1 MPEESN
7 MNLPIHVSEGFMK
20 IVARIVCPLAIG
32 ILAIML
38 SSAAAFA
45 QEKMSMEEYNQQ
57 LAQWQKR
64 EADAKAAIA
73 TTDTEIANLRAQL
86 SETDQQIAQT
96 WQEVYG
102 MLGTDEAGTASYR
115 DQLSGLSAELDAL
128 SALSPEER
136 YKRRAEIDGIEKRL
150 NEMKNNKISWL
161 SEVQDEIATIEGKI
175 TQLRASMPKA
185 IYDEYTVVKGDY
197 LWKISGKKD
206 IYGDPYMWMRLFSY
220 NRDSIKDPD
229 LIYPNQGLK
238 VQREVGPDEYLVA
251 KGDFLARIAGSSA
264 AYGDPT
270 KWTRIFE
277 ANKDLVG
284 SDPSRIYPY
293 SVLRIPR

>member
-1 MPEESN
+1 MKSILSEE
-7 MNLPIHVSEGFMK
+7 LMK
-20 IVARIVCPLAIG
+20 LVARFVCLLAIG
-32 ILAIML
+32 MLAIML
-38 SSAAAFA
+38 SSAAVVA
-45 QEKMSMEEYNQQ
+45 QEKMTMEEYNQQ

-73 TTDTEIANLRAQL
+73 TTDAEIAALRAQL
-86 SETDQQIAQT
+86 TETDQQIAST

-102 MLGTDEAGTASYR
+102 QLGTDEAGVASFR
-115 DQLSGLSAELDAL
+115 SQLDGLSAELDAL
-128 SALSPEER
+128 AALSPEEL

-150 NEMKNNKISWL
+150 AEMKNSKVSWL
-161 SEVQDEIATIEGKI
+161 SEMQDKIAGIEGKI
-175 TQLRASMPKA
+175 AQLRASMPKA
-185 IYDEYTVVKGDY
+185 IYDEYTVARGDY
-197 LWKISGKKD
+197 LWKISGKQD
-206 IYGDPYMWMRLFSY
+206 IYGDPYAWMRLYSY

-251 KGDFLARIAGSSA
+251 KGDFLAKIAGNSA
-264 AYGDPT
+264 VYGDPT
-270 KWTRIFE
+270 KWTRIYE

-284 SDPSRIYPY
+284 SDASRIYPY

>member
-1 MPEESN
+1 MR
-7 MNLPIHVSEGFMK
+7 
-20 IVARIVCPLAIG
+20 IVARLGFVLAIG
-32 ILAIML
+32 TLAILL
-38 SSAAAFA
+38 SGGAVVA
-45 QEKMSMEEYNQQ
+45 QEKMTMEEYNQQ

-73 TTDTEIANLRAQL
+73 TTDAEIAALRAQL
-86 SETDQQIAQT
+86 SETDQQIAAA

-102 MLGTDEAGTASYR
+102 MLGTDEASVASFSS
-115 DQLSGLSAELDAL
+115 QLDGLSAELDAL
-128 SALSPEER
+128 AALSPEEL

-150 NEMKNNKISWL
+150 GEMKGNKIAWL
-161 SEVQDEIATIEGKI
+161 TEMEDKIAGIEGKI
-175 TQLRASMPKA
+175 AQLRASMPKA
-185 IYDEYTVVKGDY
+185 IYDEYTVVRGDY
-197 LWKISGKKD
+197 LWKISGKQD
-206 IYGDPYMWMRLFSY
+206 IYGDPYAWMRLYSY

-251 KGDFLARIAGSSA
+251 KGDFLAKIAGSSA
-264 AYGDPT
+264 VYGDPT
-270 KWTRIFE
+270 KWTRIYE

-284 SDPSRIYPY
+284 GDASRIYPY